1 MICKDTIKY
10 NTKYIDMLKFNKL
23 ARSHMCRSS
32 TLSVRCRTALYLF
45 DDTKIRR
52 IN

>member
-23 ARSHMCRSS
+23 AFTYGRVSL
-32 TLSVRCRTALYLF
+32 LSVRCRTALYLF